1 MTQSGFTLRIST
13 IATFAVLLVLF
24 LATSRDGT
32 SQTSADGSI
41 YGHVSDS
48 SGAALI
54 GVQITAH
61 SPAVGGTFKAIT
73 DSTGD
78 YRLKELPPA
87 DNYTLEVERS
97 GFEKV
102 VRPGLVVRAGL
113 NVTVDITLQVGS
125 QTQTVE
131 VSGEAPLLET
141 QSAENSV
148 NLSGSLLR
156 SLPLSGRHEW
166 SDVLQITPGIISAS
180 SDAEVITGVR

>member
-78 YRLKELPPA
+78 YRLKELPPD
-87 DNYTLEVERS
+87 DNYTLEVEQP

-102 VRPGLVVRAGL
+102 VRPGLDSERMLARFDQERASTVRESIPRLISLSATCRRAGRSCSAKK
-113 NVTVDITLQVGS
+113 TVPMPPWPIS
-125 QTQTVE
+125 
-131 VSGEAPLLET
+131 S
-141 QSAENSV
+141 S
-148 NLSGSLLR
+148 NL
-156 SLPLSGRHEW
+156 
-166 SDVLQITPGIISAS
+166 
-180 SDAEVITGVR
+180 